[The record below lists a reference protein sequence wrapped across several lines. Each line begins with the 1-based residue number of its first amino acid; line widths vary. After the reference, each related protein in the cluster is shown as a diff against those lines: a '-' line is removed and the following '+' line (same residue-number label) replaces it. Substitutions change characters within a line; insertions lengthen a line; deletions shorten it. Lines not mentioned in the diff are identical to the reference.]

1 MQVLFFRAVRPLY
14 EQSKKLFDIGPAIV
28 QNESDIDTPESQE
41 RNASMNEKRND
52 AKSLMM
58 FIGSMLVFGTVG
70 IFRRYIPLSS
80 ALLACSRGLIGA
92 AFLLV
97 LTAIKKGRERQK
109 IGAKKTAVL
118 VCMGALIGINW
129 LLLFEAY
136 NYTTVA
142 TATLC
147 YYMQPTIVILLSPL
161 VFREKLTWKK
171 GLCAVAAV
179 IGMVC
184 VSGVMDSGVPS
195 LSEMKGILCG
205 LGSAVLY
212 AAVVIVNKKMPG
224 IDAYQKTTIQ
234 LFSAAIIMVP
244 YLLLGQDSAEV
255 SCDAKAIVMLLIVGL
270 VHTGICYAA
279 YFRSIEGLRAQSVAL
294 FSYLDPVTA
303 LLLSAWILHESM
315 SVWGMVGAV
324 LILGAAIIGEFT
336 GKADRTAA
344 EPAAEEEKNLYKS

>member
-1 MQVLFFRAVRPLY
+1 
-14 EQSKKLFDIGPAIV
+14 
-28 QNESDIDTPESQE
+28 
-41 RNASMNEKRND
+41 MNEKRND
-52 AKSLMM
+52 TKSLVML
-58 FIGSMLVFGTVG
+58 IGSMLIFGTVG
-70 IFRRYIPLSS
+70 IFRRYIPLPS
-80 ALLACSRGLIGA
+80 ALLACCRGLIGS

-97 LTAIKKGRERQK
+97 LMGIKKGKKRQK
-109 IGAKKTAVL
+109 LGAKKTAAL
-118 VCMGALIGINW
+118 ALMGALIGLNW

-161 VFREKLTWKK
+161 VFREKLTLMK
-171 GLCAVAAV
+171 GLCAFAAV

-184 VSGVMDSGVPS
+184 VSGVMDSGMPS

-205 LGSAVLY
+205 LGAAVLY
-212 AAVVIVNKKMPG
+212 ATVVIVNKKLPG

-244 YLLLGQDSAEV
+244 YLLLGQDFAEV

-279 YFRSIEGLRAQSVAL
+279 YFKSIEGLRAQSVAL

-303 LLLSAWILHESM
+303 LILSALILHESM
-315 SVWGMVGAV
+315 SVWGMIGAV
-324 LILGAAIIGEFT
+324 LILGAAIVGEFT
-336 GKADRTAA
+336 GKAGKTAVA
-344 EPAAEEEKNLYKS
+344 EKES